1 MNMKATTAN
10 SKRTSWSKQTIILI
24 WSFISLQAC
33 DKLSRTST
41 VSGRV
46 TEIGGAGVDSI
57 DVAFVAY
64 KNISGQKGLLRITTD
79 KDGNYSGT
87 VDVPKGYGNLDVAI
101 PSGGNPK
108 FSRVYRGYEIYINGQ
123 RTNEC
128 CPAEIGG
135 KTQYDFKL
143 YK

>member
-1 MNMKATTAN
+1 MRSAQAN
-10 SKRTSWSKQTIILI
+10 SKKPSWSKLIIILI
-24 WSFISLQAC
+24 WPLISLQGC

-41 VSGRV
+41 VYGRV

-57 DVAFVAY
+57 DVTFSAY
-64 KNISGQKGLLRITTD
+64 RGIADEKALIRVTTD

-87 VDVPKGYGNLDVAI
+87 VDVPKGYGTLTIII
-101 PSGGNPK
+101 PYSANPK
-108 FSRVYRGYEIYINGQ
+108 FSKVYRGFDVYVNGD
-123 RTNEC
+123 RTNDC
-128 CPAEIGG
+128 CPSKISG